1 MKITMDTTW
10 KWQCIKIYK
19 RKAPEENTKKIN
31 KLVSKSCACRRD
43 YHEKILKG
51 ISEVQPHTSSKCKC
65 KIHFNRRMVKEKT
78 GKQIINLK
86 CKCLKIFKGNIPE
99 KHIKKKSKFVSK
111 SCTCRR
117 DVHEKR
123 FGGISEVQLHT
134 SRKCKCKIN
143 FNWRMVKENI
153 GKDKFVSRKCVCR
166 RERKG
171 LQSNVMCFKY
181 NLIFA

>member
-10 KWQCIKIYK
+10 KCQCIKIYK

-43 YHEKILKG
+43 FHEKILKG

-78 GKQIINLK
+78 GK
-86 CKCLKIFKGNIPE
+86 
-99 KHIKKKSKFVSK
+99 SKFVSK

-123 FGGISEVQLHT
+123 FGGISEVQPHT
-134 SRKCKCKIN
+134 SHKGKCKIN
-143 FNWRMVKENI
+143 FNWRMVKENT
-153 GKDKFVSRKCVCR
+153 GKDKFVGRKCVCR